1 MKPEILLKINK
12 FFDTDIQSNPELI
25 FSVLINII
33 DFDCAHIYL
42 SEQLVYSYNPKV
54 KCIHSISEDLKIK
67 NSPFGRIEIAKN
79 TCFSR
84 EDIIFFKTCASIIAS
99 LIKDIE
105 LTKIINMQVKALQD
119 GIMEKNSEYEDAKET
134 NDFFANFSHEL
145 RTPLNCIISSS
156 ELLSEK
162 IFGELNEKQEEYI
175 NDIRVSGLHL
185 LGMIN
190 DILDMAKFEAKLM
203 KLNKTEFELAILLD
217 EVCNMIIPIAIKKE
231 IKILKKY
238 QEPIIMFAD
247 RAKIQQVVF
256 NLITNSIKYTPN
268 GGEVKLFASKK
279 DDKIELKI
287 QDNGI
292 GIEKKFQKTIFN
304 KFMQIGNQ
312 QNSNGLG
319 LTIVKEIIK
328 LHKGKIT
335 LKSTPGIG
343 TEFTISI

>member
-1 MKPEILLKINK
+1 MKNL
-12 FFDTDIQSNPELI
+12 F
-25 FSVLINII
+25 
-33 DFDCAHIYL
+33 
-42 SEQLVYSYNPKV
+42 
-54 KCIHSISEDLKIK
+54 
-67 NSPFGRIEIAKN
+67 
-79 TCFSR
+79 
-84 EDIIFFKTCASIIAS
+84 
-99 LIKDIE
+99 
-105 LTKIINMQVKALQD
+105 
-119 GIMEKNSEYEDAKET
+119 
-134 NDFFANFSHEL
+134 FSHGKFAPAAQI
-145 RTPLNCIISSS
+145 RR
-156 ELLSEK
+156 
-162 IFGELNEKQEEYI
+162 FQERRGT
-175 NDIRVSGLHL
+175 N
-185 LGMIN
+185 
-190 DILDMAKFEAKLM
+190 
-203 KLNKTEFELAILLD
+203 
-217 EVCNMIIPIAIKKE
+217 
-231 IKILKKY
+231 
-238 QEPIIMFAD
+238 MFAD